1 MRRLLEVVA
10 VGVVLLSAHAG
21 WAARDMCKMLRDKGI
36 LNELEYNECKASQ
49 ETEEASLSKS
59 LQDFTKDW
67 ISYKE
72 GTGFVINS
80 SQMAPGDSRNRA
92 PKPRFSFA
100 LGNRVQV
107 RYTYLSPDSPAQD
120 ETSSFRIRRF
130 KTFLNG
136 NAFYPWVKYKV
147 QVNWVGFNEPDTRR
161 NEPDLEDALVDFAYF
176 PAAALQV
183 GQYKVPFDR
192 QELTSSGA
200 QQFVDRA
207 ITNARYTFA
216 RDQGV
221 TLHGVLGAEKAEW
234 FEYHA
239 GVFNGNGR
247 NKADND
253 NTEHLGV
260 ARLYWTPMG
269 PFKYSESDTDN
280 TPKPMIAI
288 GTAYAYNPVTS
299 SSTSVANLTT
309 QFPNPANPAQMVD
322 VVTGSRS
329 TLTESNADIHRL
341 TADAQLKWRGLYLVG
356 DVFFEDRE
364 NKLPRVTRTDFNAAG
379 KALSTTAG
387 AGTTPGT
394 QHTIGVLTQAGYFI
408 IPKRVELA
416 GRYALVNPDGK
427 NNKQQEVRG
436 AINWFLFAHNM
447 KLQTDF
453 GTIMTQQ
460 AAGGDRKDFEARTQF
475 QLIF

>member
-10 VGVVLLSAHAG
+10 VGAVLLSAHAC

-49 ETEEASLSKS
+49 ETEEGSLSKS
-59 LQDFTKDW
+59 LQDFAKDW

-80 SQMAPGDSRNRA
+80 SQTAPGDYRNPA

-100 LGNRVQV
+100 LGNRIQV
-107 RYTYLSPDSPAQD
+107 RYSYLSPDTPAQD
-120 ETSSFRIRRF
+120 ETASFRIRRF

-147 QVNWVGFNEPDTRR
+147 QVNWVGFNEPDTRN
-161 NEPDLEDALVDFAYF
+161 NEPDLEDALVDVAYF

-207 ITNARYTFA
+207 ITNARYTFS

-221 TLHGVLGAEKAEW
+221 TLHGVLGAEKEEW
-234 FEYHA
+234 FEYNA

-247 NKADND
+247 NKTDND

-260 ARLYWTPMG
+260 VRLYWTPMG

-299 SSTSVANLTT
+299 SSTSTANLTT
-309 QFPNPANPAQMVD
+309 TFPDPANPAQMID

-329 TLTESNADIHRL
+329 TLTQSDADIHRL
-341 TADAQLKWRGLYLVG
+341 TADAQLKWRGLSLVG

-364 NKLPRVTRTDFNAAG
+364 NKLPRVVRTDFNAAG

-416 GRYALVNPDGK
+416 GRYALVNPDAR
-427 NNKQQEVRG
+427 NNKQQEIRG

-460 AAGGDRKDFEARTQF
+460 AVGGDRKDFEARTQF